1 MGGGDASNDFEEEVA
16 VNICCSNGSKFSV
29 QVKLDSTIE
38 FFKSILA
45 EKCNIPPQQQRLI
58 YKGRILKDDQ
68 TLESYGVEADH
79 TVHLVRGFASSA
91 SVDSAAVINSGVP
104 NTNPISATDTG
115 SNEGRLLGASGFG
128 STLFSRLG
136 LNGSGSAGLFGAAI
150 PDMEQMQQ
158 EISEDSDMLGGF
170 LEIPLVQNLMNNPET
185 IRNMITSSPQMREI
199 MDRNPELAHVLND
212 PATVRQTMEAARNPE
227 LMREMM
233 RHTDR
238 AMSNIESSPEGF
250 NMLRRMYE
258 NVEEPFLNATA
269 TAGENI
275 SDLGSNPFAAFLG
288 AQGGD
293 LGSENM
299 TNTTNS
305 HAPNTIPLPNPW
317 ASAGTGGTQTNS
329 NARSNSTGGATPTSL
344 GGLGG
349 LGFPISFIPL
359 LQNPT
364 ESQMMSSL
372 LSSPEHVNQIPGI
385 NPQLRNMRY
394 SNPHIR
400 DMMQN
405 PDFIRLSTSP
415 ETIQQHLSSIQALSS
430 QPASQEL
437 GQNASVTG
445 PASIGHVGFDSLMNM
460 FGGIGTAG
468 GFNAQNRPQVPPEE
482 QYATQLVQLTEMG
495 FFDAQENIRALIA
508 TAGNVNAAV
517 ERLLGNTGQ

>member
-1 MGGGDASNDFEEEVA
+1 MGGGDASNDFEEEVT
-16 VNICCSNGSKFSV
+16 VNICCSNGSRFSV

-38 FFKSILA
+38 FFKSILV

-68 TLESYGVEADH
+68 TLQSYGVEADH
-79 TVHLVRGFASSA
+79 TVHLVRGFATTA
-91 SVDSAAVINSGVP
+91 SVDSAAVINSGVL
-104 NTNPISATDTG
+104 NTNPSSVTDIG

-128 STLFSRLG
+128 SPLFSRLR
-136 LNGSGSAGLFGAAI
+136 LDGSESAGLFGSAI
-150 PDMEQMQQ
+150 PDMEQMQR
-158 EISEDSDMLGGF
+158 EISENPDMLRDF
-170 LEIPLVQNLMNNPET
+170 LEIPLVRNFMNNPET
-185 IRNMITSSPQMREI
+185 ITTMFTSNPQMHEI

-275 SDLGSNPFAAFLG
+275 FDLGSNPFAAFLG
-288 AQGGD
+288 AQGGG

-299 TNTTNS
+299 ANSSTNGPETRNNS

-317 ASAGTGGTQTNS
+317 ASAGTGGTETNL
-329 NARSNSTGGATPTSL
+329 NVRSNSTGGATPTSL

-349 LGFPISFIPL
+349 LGFPVSFTPL
-359 LQNPT
+359 LRNPT

-372 LSSPEHVNQIPGI
+372 LSSPEHVNQ
-385 NPQLRNMRY
+385 QL
-394 SNPHIR
+394 
-400 DMMQN
+400 
-405 PDFIRLSTSP
+405 
-415 ETIQQHLSSIQALSS
+415 LSSIQALSS
-430 QPASQEL
+430 QPASQEP
-437 GQNASVTG
+437 GQHASVTG
-445 PASIGHVGFDSLMNM
+445 PASIGHAGFESLMNM
-460 FGGIGTAG
+460 FGGIGTGG

-482 QYATQLVQLTEMG
+482 QYAAQLSQLTEMG

-508 TAGNVNAAV
+508 AAGNVNAAV